1 MTLTWGSPPTDK
13 TNQGP
18 RVFLTVQV
26 FLPKNMIRR
35 FKTFSESTHKKTN
48 KPGNKRASR
57 VSLTR
62 ALATLNVASAELGDG
77 KQVNSQIELF

>member
-1 MTLTWGSPPTDK
+1 MQMK
-13 TNQGP
+13 TATMKLETYCL
-18 RVFLTVQV
+18 VTVRYLV
-26 FLPKNMIRR
+26 
-35 FKTFSESTHKKTN
+35 ED
-48 KPGNKRASR
+48 KRASR